1 MSQEFDYII
10 VGAGSAG
17 CVLANRLSED
27 PECRVLLLEAGGPDR
42 SPYIHM
48 PAGLPKLVNK
58 LALNWDYYTEPQAQL
73 DGRRL
78 WWPRGKVLGG
88 SSSINAMCYT
98 RGQPEDYDHWAE
110 LGNDGW
116 SWNDVLPYFRKA
128 EGNTR
133 GGDAF
138 HGEAGPLGVDD
149 LQQPHPLSERFIA
162 AGIEAGYPGND
173 DFNGP
178 QQEGV
183 GFYQVTQRDGRR
195 CSTATA
201 YLRPVRSR
209 PNLTILTDALTE
221 RILLDGKRAIGVQVR
236 RRWKEEN
243 WHASREVI
251 CCGGTINSPQ
261 LLMLSG
267 IGDAR
272 DLRACGVQPHHDLP
286 GVGRNLQDH
295 LDICTLVEV
304 TEGRTYDMG
313 FLRETLVGLQYFLTG
328 GGVGTTN
335 AAEGG
340 GFVRSRHAENDRP
353 DIQLHFVPA
362 LLDDHG
368 RNKLP
373 GQGMTIHACQ
383 LRPYSRGRIRLRD
396 ALPGSPPRIDPNYL
410 AEPQDLRVLREGV
423 HIAREIF
430 GTDAFAPVR
439 GREIFPGETVQDE
452 ASMDDFI
459 RRKAE
464 SIYHPAGTCRM
475 GSDEMAVV
483 DDQLRVR
490 GIEGLRV
497 ADASV
502 MPTLVSGNT
511 NAPVVMIAEKAA
523 DMVRGT

>member
-1 MSQEFDYII
+1 MSQEFDII
-10 VGAGSAG
+10 IIGAGSAG
-17 CVLANRLSED
+17 CVMASRLSED
-27 PECRVLLLEAGGPDR
+27 PDCRVLLLEAGGPDR

-58 LALNWDYYTEPQAQL
+58 LALNWNYYTEPQAQL
-73 DGRRL
+73 ENRRL

-98 RGQPEDYDHWAE
+98 RGQPEDYDHWAA
-110 LGNDGW
+110 LGNSGW

-133 GGDAF
+133 GADTF
-138 HGEAGPLGVDD
+138 HGEAGPLHVDD
-149 LQQPHPLSERFIA
+149 LQQPHPLSERFIN
-162 AGIEAGYPGND
+162 AGVEAGFPRND

-183 GFYQVTQRDGRR
+183 GLYQVTQRDGRR

-209 PNLTILTDALTE
+209 PNLTVLTGALSE
-221 RILLDGKRAIGVQVR
+221 RILLDGKRAVGVQVR
-236 RRWKEEN
+236 RRGRQET
-243 WHASREVI
+243 WHAASEVI

-272 DLRACGVQPHHDLP
+272 DLKACGVEVRHDLP

-295 LDICTLVEV
+295 LDVCTLMEV
-304 TEGRTYDMG
+304 TQGRTYDMG

-328 GGVGTTN
+328 GGIGTTN
-335 AAEGG
+335 AAEAG
-340 GFVRSRHAENDRP
+340 GFVKSRHAEDNRP

-368 RNKLP
+368 RNRLP

-383 LRPYSRGRIRLRD
+383 LRPHSRGRIRLRD
-396 ALPGSPPRIDPNYL
+396 TLPDSPPRIDPNYL
-410 AEPQDLRVLREGV
+410 SAEGDLQVLRDGLR
-423 HIAREIF
+423 IAREIF
-430 GTDAFAPVR
+430 SASAFQPVR
-439 GREIFPGETVQDE
+439 GKEIFPGASVKNETEID
-452 ASMDDFI
+452 AFI

-464 SIYHPAGTCRM
+464 TIYHPAGTCRM

-497 ADASV
+497 VDASV
-502 MPTLVSGNT
+502 MPTLVSSNT
-511 NAPVVMIAEKAA
+511 NAPVVMIAEKTA
-523 DMVRGT
+523 DLIHGK